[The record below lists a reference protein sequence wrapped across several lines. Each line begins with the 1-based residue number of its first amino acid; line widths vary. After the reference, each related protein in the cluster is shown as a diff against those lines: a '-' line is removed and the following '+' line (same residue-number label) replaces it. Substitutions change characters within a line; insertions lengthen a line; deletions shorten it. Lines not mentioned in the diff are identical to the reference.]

1 VTQHVDL
8 LLTEKK
14 EQQVVFAH
22 KNVVDERVV
31 VVLKILAGRSIV
43 VACSEVMD
51 TVEPALVERMTDP
64 AVVLDLLLV
73 VV

>member
-1 VTQHVDL
+1 MTQHVDL